1 MRGMLQT
8 VWRLVK
14 SFFSE
19 WANLAFENIAL
30 RHQLSGL
37 T

>member
-1 MRGMLQT
+1 MRGILQT
-8 VWRLVK
+8 AWRLVK